1 MMNGYMISIGA
12 FQVFGRENF
21 SDTTK
26 THRKLKILTRLTLD
40 DSGLV
45 KGTVCI

>member
-1 MMNGYMISIGA
+1 MMNGYMISVGD

-21 SDTTK
+21 SNATK
-26 THRKLKILTRLTLD
+26 THRKLKVLTRLTLD
-40 DSGLV
+40 DPGLV

>member
-12 FQVFGRENF
+12 FQVFGCKNF
-21 SDTTK
+21 SDAMK
-26 THRKLKILTRLTLD
+26 AHRKLKILTRLTLD
-40 DSGLV
+40 DPGIV